1 MSDVDRGSMKLPN
14 TRREFV
20 GALIGGAASFVA
32 ARSAVAMQT
41 PQTTQTF
48 SGPMAQDAYRPV
60 KLEPRAGA
68 APSMTAEARDDLE
81 HDIKCQCGCVL
92 DIYTCRTTDFSC
104 AVSPAMHTDVMGLV
118 AGGYG
123 AQQILDAFQAV
134 YGEQVLMAPLMRG
147 FNWVGYLMPFVA
159 LVTGGVTIAML
170 IRRWG
175 ARGRLQVAAPVEA
188 LDATDAELA
197 ALRTAMRDDR

>member
-1 MSDVDRGSMKLPN
+1 
-14 TRREFV
+14 
-20 GALIGGAASFVA
+20 
-32 ARSAVAMQT
+32 MQGPKT
-41 PQTTQTF
+41 AQTF
-48 SGPMAQDAYRPV
+48 SGPMAQDAYRSV

-68 APSMTAEARDDLE
+68 APSMTTEARDDLE
-81 HDIKCQCGCVL
+81 HNIKCQCGCVL

-123 AQQILDAFQAV
+123 AQEILDAFQAV
-134 YGEQVLMAPLMRG
+134 YGEQALMAPLMRG
-147 FNWVGYLMPFVA
+147 FNWVGYLMPFVVI
-159 LVTGGVTIAML
+159 VTGGVAIAML

-175 ARGRLQVAAPVEA
+175 ARGRLQVATPVEMI
-188 LDATDAELA
+188 DASDAELA